1 MLKVSKVLLFKLR
14 VNVHA
19 LSSLPLAGIL
29 HLEEPVTVEAL
40 VLHSTQLSKEI
51 PLSNGESVHIR

>member
-1 MLKVSKVLLFKLR
+1 MVKVSKVVLFKLR

-19 LSSLPLAGIL
+19 LSSLPLAGIV

-40 VLHSTQLSKEI
+40 VLQLPQLSKEL
-51 PLSNGESVHIR
+51 PLSK

>member
-1 MLKVSKVLLFKLR
+1 MLKVSKVLLLKLR

-19 LSSLPLAGIL
+19 LSSLLLPGIV

-40 VLHSTQLSKEI
+40 VLHSTQLSKEL
-51 PLSNGESVHIR
+51 PLSNGESVQIR

>member
-1 MLKVSKVLLFKLR
+1 MLKLSKVVLFKLR

-19 LSSLPLAGIL
+19 LSSIPLAGIV

-40 VLHSTQLSKEI
+40 VLHSTQLSKEL
-51 PLSNGESVHIR
+51 PLSNGESVNIR